1 MLVHTICSHLTIASR
16 AKSVMIYRVVC
27 LHKPS
32 ATHPQSKPCWLW
44 QLALDRIPFEDCL
57 GPVRSHLWWH
67 LQLALWWS
75 LFENASAS
83 VRSGDIFSGFIY
95 LISGSNSTVGY
106 IQGINGCMQAS
117 LVGSCPIIMPKYGLV
132 KTCPGLGHLQYHGHT
147 CKGI

>member
-1 MLVHTICSHLTIASR
+1 MHSDLG
-16 AKSVMIYRVVC
+16 
-27 LHKPS
+27 
-32 ATHPQSKPCWLW
+32 W
-44 QLALDRIPFEDCL
+44 Q
-57 GPVRSHLWWH
+57 

-117 LVGSCPIIMPKYGLV
+117 PVGSYTASKPTYGVV
-132 KTCPGLGHLQYHGHT
+132 KASLGSEHPESY
-147 CKGI
+147 

>member
-1 MLVHTICSHLTIASR
+1 MMLCWR
-16 AKSVMIYRVVC
+16 
-27 LHKPS
+27 LHS
-32 ATHPQSKPCWLW
+32 AYNEGVFC
-44 QLALDRIPFEDCL
+44 ECL
-57 GPVRSHLWWH
+57 GPVQSYLWWQ

-117 LVGSCPIIMPKYGLV
+117 LVDSYTSMCPPLVWSRLALAWDTWSTFYVHLTCMHRHQTARIICSRL
-132 KTCPGLGHLQYHGHT
+132 C
-147 CKGI
+147 